1 MEIDGGGWTL
11 VATIHDNNPF
21 ETGRCTL
28 GDKWSSERGAS
39 TRFPKGDKN
48 WVNTNTFGQ
57 VKLATFDDFKN
68 PAYFDKWS
76 SERGASTRFPKG
88 DKNWENT
95 NTFGQVKLATFDDFK
110 NPAYFELQ
118 SKDIM
123 MWQVPNG
130 TPLRNFSRQ
139 AYLKYRTNSEF
150 LTQYGG
156 NLQRLYSEH
165 FPIKSKTYL
174 FPGDRGPSVPVVF
187 EKGSADSLRQHL
199 PPSFVSNG
207 LEIGYIQVQADCRKN
222 ICLIL

>member
-28 GDKWSSERGAS
+28 GDKWSSETGRS
-39 TRFPKGDKN
+39 T
-48 WVNTNTFGQ
+48 
-57 VKLATFDDFKN
+57 KL
-68 PAYFDKWS
+68 
-76 SERGASTRFPKG
+76 PKG
-88 DKNWENT
+88 DKNWENK

-118 SKDIM
+118 SKDVM

-130 TPLRNFSRQ
+130 TPLRNFSSL
-139 AYLKYRTNSEF
+139 AYLKYRTNNEF

-165 FPIKSKTYL
+165 FPITSKAYY

-187 EKGSADSLRQHL
+187 EKGGADSLKQHL
-199 PPSFVSNG
+199 SPSLLSDG
-207 LEIGYIQVQADCRKN
+207 AEAGYIQV
-222 ICLIL
+222 